1 MNDDLHAANNSISLI
16 LLKFI
21 KSGEIVCLPVSHH
34 EAVCIPDTLS
44 FFKEALKISIAHK
57 MVTDKKSIVQLL
69 GGDFGFIDIDIIR
82 YLIDCVPADD
92 DTSVTNAHFF
102 IRTQFHDV
110 KDINISIPLYKH
122 VKLFEERFA
131 KTVLPTNQ
139 EIQEKGFIF
148 MNDMMTNC
156 FARLESNGMCVD
168 KDIFLTSFG
177 DEQSRHI
184 KDKMVYSQYNF
195 FTATG
200 RPSNRFGGV
209 NFAALN
215 KTDGSRKSF
224 ISRFGKDG
232 MLVMMDFNSF
242 HPRLIAHLANFD
254 LPDNINP
261 YEYLAKYYFK
271 KELID
276 EEDIAVSKGL
286 TFPQL
291 YGGIEE
297 RWLHIP
303 YFAKVQDYINHRWAF
318 FNNNGYI
325 ETPIYFRKISAC
337 HITDPTPNKM
347 FNYILQAF
355 ETEMAVGT
363 LNEIQSYLQGKKS
376 VPILY
381 TYDSVL
387 FDMHKSDGMDTIQKI
402 KKIMEGSKFPVKVY
416 VGKSY
421 ADMYKIDVK

>member
-1 MNDDLHAANNSISLI
+1 
-16 LLKFI
+16 
-21 KSGEIVCLPVSHH
+21 
-34 EAVCIPDTLS
+34 
-44 FFKEALKISIAHK
+44 
-57 MVTDKKSIVQLL
+57 MVTDKKSIIQLL
-69 GGDFGFIDIDIIR
+69 GGDYGFIDIDIIR
-82 YLIDCVPADD
+82 YLIDCTPADND
-92 DTSVTNAHFF
+92 VSIINVHFF

-110 KDINISIPLYKH
+110 RNINRSIPIYKH
-122 VKLFEERFA
+122 VKLFEE
-131 KTVLPTNQ
+131 KMVKLIIPTEQ
-139 EIQEKGFIF
+139 EMQEKGFIF

-156 FARLESNGMCVD
+156 FARLEANGLYVN
-168 KDIFLTSFG
+168 KNIFLTSFG
-177 DEQSRHI
+177 DEQARHI
-184 KDKMVYSQYNF
+184 KNNLVFSQYNF
-195 FTATG
+195 FTSTG

-209 NFAALN
+209 NYAALN

-224 ISRFGKDG
+224 ISRFKKDG

-242 HPRLIAHLANFD
+242 HPRLIAHLANFK

-261 YEYLAKYYFK
+261 YEYLAKYYFE

-303 YFAKVQDYINHRWAF
+303 YFAKVQDYIDHRWKF
-318 FNNNGYI
+318 FNKYGYI
-325 ETPIYFRKISAC
+325 ETPIYFRKIKAC

-363 LNEIQSYLQGKKS
+363 LNEIQSYLEGKKS

-381 TYDSVL
+381 TYDSIL
-387 FDMHKSDGMDTIQKI
+387 FDMHKNDDINVIRKL
-402 KKIMEGSKFPVKVY
+402 KKIMEGGKFPVKIY

-421 ADMYKIDVK
+421 ADMQKVDVN